1 MLMRSP
7 TLGKIDNLPEVFGK
21 KFALDLFTRGNFSRQ
36 FELQVKEKANQGL
49 IHGPIYLSIGTEFN
63 SAALSL
69 AVENPLIFG
78 QHRGHS
84 LYLSFGGNPGPLRDE
99 LLGLSTGCSS
109 GVGGSGCIQC
119 KEINM
124 FGHSGLLGEQVPLA
138 VGACFAKKQMTLT
151 VFGDAAIEEDYVA
164 PALGW
169 AVTQKLPIIF
179 ICEDN
184 DLSVLTKTEDRRSWK
199 AVDLA
204 KSLNMYAVDI
214 ADDPWL
220 IAHHVKKIKTSGKPG
235 FINIRT
241 VRGIW
246 HAGTGVDS
254 ELEWNR
260 YELVEQEIETMGL
273 SKEMIE
279 INLENKEKVDLIWQK
294 LQQKL

>member
-1 MLMRSP
+1 MRSP
-7 TLGKIDNLPEVFGK
+7 ILGKIDNLPEIFGQ

-36 FELQVKEKANQGL
+36 FELQVKEKANEGL

-63 SAALSL
+63 SAALSMAL
-69 AVENPLIFG
+69 DRPLIFG

-84 LYLSFGGNPGPLRDE
+84 LYLSFGGSPDPLRDE
-99 LLGLSTGCSS
+99 LLGLNSGCSN
-109 GVGGSGCIQC
+109 GVGGSCCIQC

-138 VGACFAKKQMTLT
+138 VGACFAKKKLTLT
-151 VFGDAAIEEDYVA
+151 IFGDAAIEEDYVA

-214 ADDPWL
+214 TDDPWL
-220 IAHHVKKIKTSGKPG
+220 IAHHVKKISESGKPG

-246 HAGTGVDS
+246 HAGTGVDN

-260 YELVEQEIETMGL
+260 YNLVEQELEIMGL
-273 SKEMIE
+273 SQEMIE
-279 INLENKEKVDLIWQK
+279 INLKNKQRVDRIWQK
-294 LQQKL
+294 QQQKL

>member
-1 MLMRSP
+1 MRSP
-7 TLGKIDNLPEVFGK
+7 ILGKIDGLPDQFGP

-36 FELQVKEKANQGL
+36 FELEVKEKANEGE

-69 AVENPLIFG
+69 ALDKPLIFG

-84 LYLSFGGNPGPLRDE
+84 LYLSFGGDPESLRDE
-99 LLGLSTGCSS
+99 LLGLNSGCSY
-109 GVGGSGCIQC
+109 GIGGSCCIQSP
-119 KEINM
+119 EINM

-138 VGACFAKKQMTLT
+138 VGACFAKKQLTLA
-151 VFGDAAIEEDYVA
+151 VFGDAAIEEDYIA

-169 AVTQKLPIIF
+169 AVTNDLPIVF

-199 AVDLA
+199 ATDLA
-204 KSLNMYAVDI
+204 KSLDMYAVDI
-214 ADDPWL
+214 TDDPWL
-220 IAHHVKKIKTSGKPG
+220 IAYHVKKISESGKPG

-246 HAGTGVDS
+246 HAGTGVDND
-254 ELEWNR
+254 LEWNR
-260 YELVEQEIETMGL
+260 YELVEKELSIMGL
-273 SKEMIE
+273 SKEMNE
-279 INLENKEKVDLIWQK
+279 ININNRERVKLLWQK

>member
-1 MLMRSP
+1 MRSP
-7 TLGKIDNLPEVFGK
+7 ILGKIDGLPDQFGP

-36 FELQVKEKANQGL
+36 FELEVKEKANEGE

-69 AVENPLIFG
+69 ALDKPLIFG

-84 LYLSFGGNPGPLRDE
+84 LYLSFGGDPEPLRDE
-99 LLGLSTGCSS
+99 LLGLKSGCSQ
-109 GVGGSGCIQC
+109 GVGGSCCIQC

-138 VGACFAKKQMTLT
+138 VGACFAKKQLTLA
-151 VFGDAAIEEDYVA
+151 VFGDAAIEEDYIA

-169 AVTQKLPIIF
+169 AVTNDLPIVF

-199 AVDLA
+199 ATDLA
-204 KSLNMYAVDI
+204 KSLDMYAVDI
-214 ADDPWL
+214 TDDPWL
-220 IAHHVKKIKTSGKPG
+220 IAYHVKKISESGRPG

-246 HAGTGVDS
+246 HAGTGVDND
-254 ELEWNR
+254 LEWNR
-260 YELVEQEIETMGL
+260 YELVEKELSIMGL
-273 SKEMIE
+273 SKEMNE
-279 INLENKEKVDLIWQK
+279 ININNRERVKLLWQK

>member
-1 MLMRSP
+1 MRSP
-7 TLGKIDNLPEVFGK
+7 ILGKIDGLPDQFGP

-36 FELQVKEKANQGL
+36 FELEVKEKANEGE

-69 AVENPLIFG
+69 ALDKPLIFG

-84 LYLSFGGNPGPLRDE
+84 LYLSFGGDPEPLRDE
-99 LLGLSTGCSS
+99 LLGLKSGCSY
-109 GVGGSGCIQC
+109 GVGGSCCIQC

-138 VGACFAKKQMTLT
+138 VGACFAKKQLTLA
-151 VFGDAAIEEDYVA
+151 VFGDAAIEEDYIA

-169 AVTQKLPIIF
+169 AVTNDLPIVF

-199 AVDLA
+199 ATDLA
-204 KSLNMYAVDI
+204 KSLDMYAVDI
-214 ADDPWL
+214 TDDPWL
-220 IAHHVKKIKTSGKPG
+220 IAYHVKKISESGKPG

-246 HAGTGVDS
+246 HAGTGVDND
-254 ELEWNR
+254 LEWNR
-260 YELVEQEIETMGL
+260 YELVEKELSIMGL
-273 SKEMIE
+273 SKEMNE
-279 INLENKEKVDLIWQK
+279 ININNRERVKLLWQK